1 MRLFDD
7 AKQQGEDAM
16 NNLARRVQDA
26 SGRQI
31 RSAIGFEEEPPL
43 PCNDPAT
50 SYMPIGGAARELHL
64 DLPAMLVGGLA
75 SLLLQMTHPL
85 AMAGVG
91 KYSSY
96 REDPLG
102 RLYQTALF
110 VGVTT
115 FGSEV
120 DARAVIDTVK
130 FIHEGVNGTAPDG
143 RHYSATDPHLLA
155 WVHDAEVAMFLKAAE
170 IYGPRTVSATR
181 ADQYVNEMA
190 RVATDLGVLNAPRTK
205 AELWANLEAYIPELE
220 LIEQGRDARNF
231 VLRGVSKKP
240 HEIAAYSTL
249 VAGAI
254 NLLPNWSR
262 KVLRL
267 PKIPLVESFVVR
279 PAALAACTTL
289 RFAVVPVDATSPAK
303 GHHRSRRPGP

>member
-1 MRLFDD
+1 
-7 AKQQGEDAM
+7 
-16 NNLARRVQDA
+16 
-26 SGRQI
+26 
-31 RSAIGFEEEPPL
+31 
-43 PCNDPAT
+43 
-50 SYMPIGGAARELHL
+50 MPIGGAARELHV

-85 AMAGVG
+85 AMAGVA

-102 RLYQTALF
+102 RLYQTAQF

-115 FGSEV
+115 FGSEH
-120 DARAVIDTVK
+120 DAHSVIETVK

-155 WVHDAEVAMFLKAAE
+155 WVHDAETAMFLKAAE
-170 IYGPRTVSATR
+170 QYGPRSISAAR
-181 ADQYVNEMA
+181 ADQYVKEMS
-190 RVATDLGVLNAPRTK
+190 RVATDLGVLQAPQTK
-205 AELWANLEAYIPELE
+205 VELWGNLEAYIPELE

-240 HEIAAYSTL
+240 HEIATYATL
-249 VAGAI
+249 VAAAI
-254 NLLPNWSR
+254 NLLPDWSR
-262 KVLRL
+262 TVLRL

-289 RFAVVPVDATSPAK
+289 RFAIAPVDVTSPA
-303 GHHRSRRPGP
+303 

>member
-1 MRLFDD
+1 MGLLDD
-7 AKQQGEDAM
+7 AKQQGEDAV
-16 NNLARRVQDA
+16 NNLARLVQDA

-31 RSAIGFEEEPPL
+31 RSAIGFKEEPPL
-43 PCNDPAT
+43 PCNDPAA

-96 REDPLG
+96 RKDPLG

-120 DARAVIDTVK
+120 DALAVIDTVK

-170 IYGPRTVSATR
+170 IYGPRAVSAAR

-220 LIEQGRDARNF
+220 LIEQGKDARNF

-240 HEIAAYSTL
+240 HEIAAYGTL

-254 NLLPNWSR
+254 NLLPDWSR

-267 PKIPLVESFVVR
+267 PKIPLVESFVVH

-289 RFAVVPVDATSPAK
+289 RFAVVPVDATSPA
-303 GHHRSRRPGP
+303 

>member
-1 MRLFDD
+1 MGILENAR
-7 AKQQGEDAM
+7 QHGESAVSDV
-16 NNLARRVQDA
+16 ARRVQDA
-26 SGRQI
+26 SGRRI
-31 RSAIGFEEEPPL
+31 RSAIGIDQEPPP

-50 SYMPIGGAARELHL
+50 SYMPVGGAARELHV

-85 AMAGVG
+85 AMAGVA

-102 RLYQTALF
+102 RLYQTAQF
-110 VGVTT
+110 VGITT
-115 FGSEV
+115 FGSKH
-120 DARAVIDTVK
+120 DALSVIETVK

-155 WVHDAEVAMFLKAAE
+155 WVHDAETAMFLKAAE
-170 IYGPRTVSATR
+170 LYGPRSVSAAR
-181 ADQYVNEMA
+181 ADQYVEEMS

-205 AELWANLEAYIPELE
+205 DELWDNLEAYIPELE
-220 LIEQGRDARNF
+220 LIEPGRDARNF

-240 HEIAAYSTL
+240 HEIATYATL
-249 VAGAI
+249 VAAAI
-254 NLLPNWSR
+254 NLLPDWSR
-262 KVLRL
+262 GVLRL
-267 PKIPLVESFVVR
+267 PKIPLVESLVVR

-289 RFAVVPVDATSPAK
+289 RFAITPVDVTSPA
-303 GHHRSRRPGP
+303 